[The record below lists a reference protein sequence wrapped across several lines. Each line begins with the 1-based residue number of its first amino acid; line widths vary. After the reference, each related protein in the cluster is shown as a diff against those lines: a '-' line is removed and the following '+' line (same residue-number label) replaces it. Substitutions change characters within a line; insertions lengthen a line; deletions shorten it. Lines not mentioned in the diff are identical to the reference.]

1 MSFNSNQDTAMDISK
16 HDYLEKVLESHKMKH
31 VGDFVSKHTNKRDE
45 IKSELQS
52 NYSGKIYTPINS
64 GSYAKHTAINS
75 KFDLDIVVPFK
86 KDAFDTLEEM
96 FNSIHDF
103 LYDKYKDEAIV
114 RKQKVSIGLE
124 FYPDEDGEII
134 NLDVVPGRELNQD
147 QYLED
152 KKLNLY
158 VNSIYG
164 IMQEKTYIQ
173 TNIQAQIDHITAKE
187 NERKKIRLLKV
198 WKYNNRESYKSFL
211 IELLVIKAFE
221 KEDINGNLWDK
232 LKKTMEYIKDN
243 VNQEGFTL
251 KDPGNSG
258 NNVID
263 TLNTDERKKLSD
275 TMKKIIN
282 NIEANDDNIKIY
294 FPINKQ
300 FEETDTQRGY
310 GTKIASASSMSIPPN
325 NTRFG

>member
-1 MSFNSNQDTAMDISK
+1 MSYNSNQGTTMDISK

-31 VGDFVSKHTNKRDE
+31 VGDFVSKHTTKRDE
-45 IKSELQS
+45 IRSELQS
-52 NYSGKIYTPINS
+52 SYTGKIYTPINS

-86 KDAFDTLEEM
+86 RDAFDTLEEM
-96 FNSIHDF
+96 FDSVHDF
-103 LYDKYKDEAIV
+103 LYDKYKNQATI

-147 QYLED
+147 QYTED

-158 VNSIYG
+158 VNSVYG
-164 IMQEKTYIQ
+164 TIQEKTYIQ

-198 WKYNNRESYKSFL
+198 WKHNNREPYKSFL

-243 VNQEGFTL
+243 VNQDGFTL

-263 TLNTDERKKLSD
+263 TLNTIERQKLSD
-275 TMKKIIN
+275 TMKRIID
-282 NIEANDDNIKIY
+282 NIEAHDDNIKIY
-294 FPINKQ
+294 FPINKK

-310 GTKIASASSMSIPPN
+310 GMKVASTSSMSVPPN

>member
-1 MSFNSNQDTAMDISK
+1 MPYNSNQDTAMDISK

-31 VGDFVSKHTNKRDE
+31 VDDFVSKHTTKRDE
-45 IKSELQS
+45 IRSELQS
-52 NYSGKIYTPINS
+52 NYTGKIYTPINS

-86 KDAFDTLEEM
+86 RDAFDTLEEM
-96 FNSIHDF
+96 FDSVHDF
-103 LYDKYKDEAIV
+103 LYDKYKDEATV

-134 NLDVVPGRELNQD
+134 NLDIVPGRELNQS
-147 QYLED
+147 QYMED

-158 VNSIYG
+158 VNSVYG
-164 IMQEKTYIQ
+164 TIQEKTYIQ

-198 WKYNNRESYKSFL
+198 WKHNNSEPYKSFL

-221 KEDINGNLWDK
+221 KEVINGNLWDK

-243 VNQEGFTL
+243 VNQDGFTL

-263 TLNTDERKKLSD
+263 TLNENDRQKLSD
-275 TMKKIIN
+275 TMKRIIN
-282 NIEANDDNIKIY
+282 NVEADDNNIKIY
-294 FPINKQ
+294 FPINKK

-310 GTKIASASSMSIPPN
+310 GMKLTSTSSMSVPPN
-325 NTRFG
+325 KTRFG